1 MTTSQPN
8 ASINPGNLL
17 AEYALAT
24 DNLLLS
30 QKYSAMIQQQA
41 YVDITADIGLATKVK
56 LLQSNL
62 KQKAR
67 DLDSRVIPRYL
78 TSLSM
83 LDNFCIL
90 VDSFYTTSNPLFA
103 SASSNNEMKEAIAAR
118 SLALSDE
125 SSEVN
130 IKVSGLA
137 QVVSLSV
144 RELLSVSED
153 LDNALELSIQSLGK
167 EVKLLSSQIETLRKN
182 IRDSIQGIVDG
193 SDKVGSGIKEL
204 IVGTITSIDI
214 DNQNK
219 DKQSKVNNKE
229 KKTGDDTPKPIS
241 SDFAV
246 SSINSARD
254 GAAETSEARA
264 NLHKYNEELAMAY
277 RKLAAAS
284 ISTMLAKVTQ
294 TQNKLFCDSLIKL
307 DTSVSQVAKVWG
319 EQVFDGESSGIT
331 QGYINYASAAR
342 QIADQSVALSLQS
355 QLRNAASRWKEV
367 REELIYQ
374 REVLVK

>member
-1 MTTSQPN
+1 MSTSQPN
-8 ASINPGNLL
+8 ASISPGNLL
-17 AEYALAT
+17 AEYAVAT

-41 YVDITADIGLATKVK
+41 YVNITADIGLATKVK
-56 LLQSNL
+56 LLQNTL

-90 VDSFYTTSNPLFA
+90 VDSFYKTSNPLFS
-103 SASSNNEMKEAIAAR
+103 SASSNNEMKEKIAAL

-130 IKVSGLA
+130 IKISGLA

-144 RELLSVSED
+144 RELLSVSEE
-153 LDNALELSIQSLGK
+153 LDSTLELSIKSLGK
-167 EVKLLSSQIETLRKN
+167 EVELLSSQIESLRKN
-182 IRDSIQGIVDG
+182 IRDSIQAIVDG
-193 SDKVGSGIKEL
+193 SDKVGSGIKEI

-214 DNQNK
+214 DKQNK
-219 DKQSKVNNKE
+219 DKQLKVKKNDKE
-229 KKTGDDTPKPIS
+229 TGDAVPTPIS
-241 SDFAV
+241 TDFAV

-264 NLHKYNEELAMAY
+264 NLHKYNEELAKAY

-284 ISTMLAKVTQ
+284 ISTMLAKVIQ
-294 TQNKLFCDSLIKL
+294 TQNKLFCDSLQKL
-307 DTSVSQVAKVWG
+307 DTSIKQVANIWG
-319 EQVFDGESSGIT
+319 EQFFNGESSGIT
-331 QGYINYASAAR
+331 QGYINYASAVR
-342 QIADQSVALSLQS
+342 QITDQPVALSLQS
-355 QLRNAASRWKEV
+355 QLRNATLRWKEV